1 MNRLLRSKCGTLY
14 LGVVLSAP
22 ILVNS
27 AHADFVVDEVRGWQI
42 IVSDE
47 YKGCISAARYRDGT
61 IVRFG
66 FDGLSGAQFLNLSN
80 QAWSA
85 YPTKQNFELR
95 FDFDRAG
102 TFSGYFHTV
111 LRGGWVTFENGEL
124 TRVFLDALAA
134 SARVRVSVEGRALTS
149 LELSGTRSALSKLN
163 DCTRRNAR

>member
-1 MNRLLRSKCGTLY
+1 MSRLLPSKWSMLCLSS
-14 LGVVLSAP
+14 VLLAP
-22 ILVNS
+22 AVSLP
-27 AHADFVVDEVRGWQI
+27 AYADFVIDEVRGWQI

-61 IVRFG
+61 VVRFG

-85 YPTKQNFELR
+85 YPTKQYFELK

-102 TFSGYFHTV
+102 TFSGFFHTV
-111 LRGGWVTFENGEL
+111 LRGGLVTFENGEL
-124 TRVFLDALAA
+124 TRAFLDAFAA
-134 SARVRVSVEGRALTS
+134 SARVRVSIEGRALTS

-163 DCTRRNAR
+163 DCTRRNGR